1 MRTSR
6 EMAAFGRAL
15 LLAGGLAAACTAL
28 PAGAQTAAQKPVV
41 ALDPANR
48 DETCAPCNDF
58 YKYANGGWL
67 ATAKIPASY
76 AGIGAFR
83 ELRDKNEAA
92 LHDIMDAAVANM
104 SKAKAGSN
112 EWKLAAYYGTCMDSS
127 AAEAAGYKPIEPEL
141 KRIAGLKAKKD
152 ITATVSRLH
161 RQGTAALFRFAL
173 TVAKRGVINEGPAEL
188 VGMYHM
194 PFVQTF
200 TVKP

>member
-6 EMAAFGRAL
+6 EMAAFSRAL
-15 LLAGGLAAACTAL
+15 LVAGGLAAASAAL
-28 PAGAQTAAQKPVV
+28 PAAAQTTAQKPVV

-104 SKAKAGSN
+104 SKASAGSN
-112 EWKLAAYYGTCMDSS
+112 QCKLAAYYGTCMDSA
-127 AAEAAGYKPIEPEL
+127 AAEAHFAVMTSSVGAESCAVCHDTGRDL
-141 KRIAGLKAKKD
+141 
-152 ITATVSRLH
+152 ATS
-161 RQGTAALFRFAL
+161 
-173 TVAKRGVINEGPAEL
+173 L
-188 VGMYHM
+188 VH
-194 PFVQTF
+194 
-200 TVKP
+200 KIR